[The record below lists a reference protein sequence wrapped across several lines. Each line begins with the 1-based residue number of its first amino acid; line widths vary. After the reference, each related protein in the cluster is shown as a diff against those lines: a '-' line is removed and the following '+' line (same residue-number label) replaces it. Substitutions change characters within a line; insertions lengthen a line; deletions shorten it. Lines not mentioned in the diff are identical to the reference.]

1 MPPRIPHPEPG
12 VPDTSG
18 PLRYI
23 WWLIRCQPWRVLRGS
38 LFGTVWMVGLSVRP
52 YLIARAIDDGLRT
65 GDGRALLWWV
75 AAIVAA
81 GFALAWLGIMRHR
94 TMTFIREDASA
105 RSAEVLLRALSRV
118 GAVLPRRL
126 AAGDVATVGG
136 YDIVRTSHVLT
147 LSGPGVGAVI
157 AYGVVAVLLWSVDP
171 PLAALVLLGVPAIAV
186 SVGPLLRRL
195 ERAESAYRQQQ
206 GELTTR
212 ADDIV
217 AGLRVLAGVG
227 GRHLFAR
234 RYAARSRALRGEGYR
249 VGAVASWIDALTL
262 TMPGLFLAA
271 VVWLAAR
278 TAANGDITVGQLVAV
293 YGYTAVLVVPVWFLL
308 EGGYML
314 IQGRVAARRIVGL
327 LRLTPDRAG
336 GPVTATAPRQPAE
349 LCDPATGLVVPPG
362 RLVGVAADDPAEAVA
377 LADRLGRYVASD
389 VTWGGVPLAGVDL
402 DEVRARILVADH
414 DGYLFAGTLR
424 EILRGRA
431 AAGDARPATDGD
443 DAAGTGPAG
452 DETAGDET
460 AGDADVRAALHAAS
474 AQDVADALPD
484 GLDTPIGARART
496 LSGGQRQRV
505 RLARALLAEPEVLIL
520 VDPTSAVDAHTEA
533 RIAQRLREARAGRTT
548 IVLATSPLLL
558 GHADTVAH
566 LSAGRI
572 VATGAHA
579 DLLARDPG
587 YRALVSRTEG
597 TTDGEPA
604 KSAED
609 RTAED
614 RAAEDR
620 AAGDEAVE
628 AGRAGR

>member
-1 MPPRIPHPEPG
+1 MPLRIPHSEPG

-18 PLRYI
+18 PLRYV
-23 WWLIRCQPWRVLRGS
+23 WWLIRRQPWRVLRGS
-38 LFGTVWMVGLSVRP
+38 VIGTLWMVGLSVRP
-52 YLIARAIDDGLRT
+52 YLVSRAIDDGLRAR
-65 GDGRALLWWV
+65 DGRALLWWV

-81 GFALAWLGIMRHR
+81 GSGLAWAGIMRHR
-94 TMTFIREDASA
+94 TMTFVREDASA
-105 RSAEVLLRALSRV
+105 RSAEVLLRRLSGL

-157 AYGVVAVLLWSVDP
+157 AYGVVAVLLWSVAP

-186 SVGPLLRRL
+186 AVGPLLRRL
-195 ERAESAYRQQQ
+195 ERAESTYRQQQ

-234 RYAARSRALRGEGYR
+234 RYAARSRALLDEGYR
-249 VGAVASWIDALTL
+249 VGAVASWIDALTIA
-262 TMPGLFLAA
+262 MPGLFLAA

-278 TAANGDITVGQLVAV
+278 MAADGEITIGQMVAV

-308 EGGYML
+308 EGGYQL

-336 GPVTATAPRQPAE
+336 GPVTATAPKHPAE
-349 LCDPATGLVVPPG
+349 LCDPTTGLVVPPG

-389 VTWGGVPLAGVDL
+389 ATWGGVPLAGVDL
-402 DEVRARILVADH
+402 DEVRARVLVADH
-414 DGYLFAGTLR
+414 DAYLFAGTLR
-424 EILRGRA
+424 QILRARA
-431 AAGDARPATDGD
+431 AAGGADPEATGAARVAGD
-443 DAAGTGPAG
+443 D
-452 DETAGDET
+452 D
-460 AGDADVRAALHAAS
+460 DADVRAALHAAS

-533 RIAQRLREARAGRTT
+533 RIARRLRDARAGRTT
-548 IVLATSPLLL
+548 VVLATSPLLL
-558 GHADTVAH
+558 GHADVVAH

-579 DLLARDPG
+579 DLLDRDPG
-587 YRALVSRTEG
+587 YRALVSRTG
-597 TTDGEPA
+597 GSADG
-604 KSAED
+604 D
-609 RTAED
+609 
-614 RAAEDR
+614 
-620 AAGDEAVE
+620 DESVE
-628 AGRAGR
+628 AGRARR

>member
-1 MPPRIPHPEPG
+1 M
-12 VPDTSG
+12 
-18 PLRYI
+18 
-23 WWLIRCQPWRVLRGS
+23 LRGS
-38 LFGTVWMVGLSVRP
+38 VFGTVWMVGLSVRP
-52 YLIARAIDDGLRT
+52 YLVSRAIDDGLRT
-65 GDGRALLWWV
+65 GDGRTLLWWV
-75 AAIVAA
+75 AVIVAA
-81 GFALAWLGIMRHR
+81 GFGLAWVGIMRHR

-105 RSAEVLLRALSRV
+105 RSAEVLLHGLARI

-186 SVGPLLRRL
+186 AVGPLLRRL

-234 RYAARSRALRGEGYR
+234 RYAARSRALLGEGYR

-308 EGGYML
+308 EGSYLL

-336 GPVTATAPRQPAE
+336 GPVTATAPEHPAE
-349 LCDPATGLVVPPG
+349 LRDPATGLVVPPG

-377 LADRLGRYVASD
+377 LADRLGRYAASD

-402 DEVRARILVADH
+402 DEVRARVLVADH
-414 DGYLFAGTLR
+414 DAYLFAGTLR
-424 EILRGRA
+424 QILRGRA
-431 AAGDARPATDGD
+431 AAGDAGPETADGTGTA
-443 DAAGTGPAG
+443 AAGTEAARDNAAG
-452 DETAGDET
+452 D
-460 AGDADVRAALHAAS
+460 DADVRAALHVAS

-484 GLDTPIGARART
+484 GLDTPVGARART

-548 IVLATSPLLL
+548 VVLATSPLLL

-572 VATGAHA
+572 VATGTHA
-579 DLLARDPG
+579 DLLDRDRG
-587 YRALVSRTEG
+587 YRALVSRTDGAEG
-597 TTDGEPA
+597 EH
-604 KSAED
+604 
-609 RTAED
+609 
-614 RAAEDR
+614 
-620 AAGDEAVE
+620 DEAVE
-628 AGRAGR
+628 GGRARR

>member
-38 LFGTVWMVGLSVRP
+38 VFGTAWMVGLSVRP
-52 YLIARAIDDGLRT
+52 YLVARAIDDGLRA

-105 RSAEVLLRALSRV
+105 RSAEVLLRGLSSI

-171 PLAALVLLGVPAIAV
+171 PLAVLVLLGVPAIAV

-278 TAANGDITVGQLVAV
+278 TAANGDITIGQLVAV

-327 LRLTPDRAG
+327 LRLTPDPAG
-336 GPVTATAPRQPAE
+336 GPVTATAPPQPAE
-349 LCDPATGLVVPPG
+349 LRDPATGLVVPPG
-362 RLVGVAADDPAEAVA
+362 RLVGVAAADPAEAVA

-389 VTWGGVPLAGVDL
+389 VTWGDVPLAGVDL
-402 DEVRARILVADH
+402 DDVRARILVADH
-414 DGYLFAGTLR
+414 DSHLFAGTLR

-431 AAGDARPATDGD
+431 AGGNARPATAGD
-443 DAAGTGPAG
+443 DAAGTGPARDEAPG
-452 DETAGDET
+452 D
-460 AGDADVRAALHAAS
+460 DADIRAALHAAS

-548 IVLATSPLLL
+548 IVLATSPLVL

-572 VATGAHA
+572 VATGTHA

-587 YRALVSRTEG
+587 YRALVSRTGG
-597 TTDGEPA
+597 TADGEHGE
-604 KSAED
+604 SVEG
-609 RTAED
+609 RTAEGT
-614 RAAEDR
+614 

-628 AGRAGR
+628 AGRARR